1 MLHNK
6 GKQGK
11 WLPYELIYEE
21 RGAGCRRRFTPS
33 GRKCSGGADPIRWTT
48 AEIYNDILKKRINYF
63 YWDSHS
69 NLLITADIINKINI
83 KLFNRVNAD

>member
-33 GRKCSGGADPIRWTT
+33 GRKCSGGADPIR
-48 AEIYNDILKKRINYF
+48 
-63 YWDSHS
+63 
-69 NLLITADIINKINI
+69 
-83 KLFNRVNAD
+83 